1 MLGCG
6 GHVPLPDDFLK
17 KSYQHVRKYGGLCI
31 ADEIQ
36 VGFGRTGKHMWAFE
50 LQGVV
55 PDIVTLG
62 KPIGNGHP
70 LGAVITTRE
79 IAETFANGM
88 EYFNTFGGS
97 QVSSAV
103 GMAVLDVME
112 KEGLMQNSL
121 ENGRLLKKNLEEL
134 KKTFPL
140 IGDVRG
146 EGYFLGIE
154 LVIDPETKEP
164 APLHAEYIVER
175 MKSLRILLST
185 EGPGHNVIK
194 FKPPM
199 VFNQKNVQQLTVE
212 LEKILSETPL
222 QINH

>member
-1 MLGCG
+1 M
-6 GHVPLPDDFLK
+6 PLPNDFLQ

-79 IAETFANGM
+79 IAKTFANGM

-134 KKTFPL
+134 KKSFPL
-140 IGDVRG
+140 ISCWWGFVVLNSKV
-146 EGYFLGIE
+146 YCVFWL
-154 LVIDPETKEP
+154 
-164 APLHAEYIVER
+164 Y
-175 MKSLRILLST
+175 MKARRICCFIHFQGKS
-185 EGPGHNVIK
+185 
-194 FKPPM
+194 
-199 VFNQKNVQQLTVE
+199 
-212 LEKILSETPL
+212 EKIDSC
-222 QINH
+222 

>member
-1 MLGCG
+1 
-6 GHVPLPDDFLK
+6 
-17 KSYQHVRKYGGLCI
+17 
-31 ADEIQ
+31 
-36 VGFGRTGKHMWAFE
+36 MWAFE
-50 LQGVV
+50 FQGVV

-62 KPIGNGHP
+62 KPMGNGHP
-70 LGAVITTRE
+70 LGAVITTKA

-103 GMAVLDVME
+103 GMAVLDVIE
-112 KEGLMQNSL
+112 KEKLMQNSF
-121 ENGRLLKKNLEEL
+121 ENGRLLKRNLEEL

-146 EGYFLGIE
+146 EGYFLGLE
-154 LVIDPETKEP
+154 LVLDQETKEP
-164 APLHAEYIVER
+164 APLHAKYVVER

-199 VFNQKNVQQLTVE
+199 VFNQKDLQKFTVK
-212 LEKILSETPL
+212 LEKILGESPL

>member
-1 MLGCG
+1 
-6 GHVPLPDDFLK
+6 
-17 KSYQHVRKYGGLCI
+17 
-31 ADEIQ
+31 
-36 VGFGRTGKHMWAFE
+36 MWAFE

>member
-1 MLGCG
+1 MLIY
-6 GHVPLPDDFLK
+6 HEFL
-17 KSYQHVRKYGGLCI
+17 H
-31 ADEIQ
+31 
-36 VGFGRTGKHMWAFE
+36 
-50 LQGVV
+50 
-55 PDIVTLG
+55 G

-70 LGAVITTRE
+70 LGAVITTRD

-103 GMAVLDVME
+103 GMAVLDVIE
-112 KEGLMQNSL
+112 KEKLMQNSF
-121 ENGRLLKKNLEEL
+121 ENGRLLKRNLEEL

-146 EGYFLGIE
+146 EGYFLGLE
-154 LVIDPETKEP
+154 LVLDQETKEP
-164 APLHAEYIVER
+164 APLHAKYFVER
-175 MKSLRILLST
+175 MKSLKILLST

-199 VFNQKNVQQLTVE
+199 VFNQKDLQKFTVE
-212 LEKILSETPL
+212 LEKILDETPL
-222 QINH
+222 KINH